1 MLSRRNLSTLLLA
14 AAMRPAIAVAAPAIR
29 VGVLRFGTVSWEI
42 EIIRAHGLASV
53 EARELAAPQAA
64 QIALQAGQVDAIV
77 VDWMWVARQRASGAD
92 WSFVP
97 FSNAVGALVAPE
109 SSPVRSVADLAGR
122 RLGVA
127 GSPLDKSWLILRA
140 YAKDRLGL
148 DLDTATE
155 RSFAAPSLLAE
166 QMKLGRLDAMLTFWP
181 FAARAEA
188 AGARRVMAVED
199 AVAGLGIGAGV
210 PYLGYTFSTAWA
222 QRNPETLAG
231 FIAASRQA
239 RGILARSDDEWR
251 RLAPLTGA
259 SNDAELAKLRDWYR
273 AGMPHKWGTDERDAA
288 SKLFALM
295 ARIGGP
301 ALVGPIASI
310 PPGTFWPSTWQDNS

>member
-1 MLSRRNLSTLLLA
+1 MLARRRFSALLLA
-14 AAMRPAIAVAAPAIR
+14 ATLRPNIVRAAPAIR
-29 VGVLRFGTVSWEI
+29 VGLLRFGTVSWEI
-42 EIIRAHGLASV
+42 DVIRTHGLAAV
-53 EARELAAPQAA
+53 VPQELAAPQAA

-77 VDWMWVARQRASGAD
+77 VDWMWVARQRATGAD

-109 SSPVRSVADLAGR
+109 ASPVRSVADLVGR
-122 RLGVA
+122 RLGIA

-140 YAKDRLGL
+140 YAKDRLGI
-148 DLDTATE
+148 DLDSAAE

-166 QMKLGRLDAMLTFWP
+166 QMKLGRLDAVLTFWP

-199 AVAGLGIGAGV
+199 AVAEMGIGSGV

-231 FIAASRQA
+231 FLAASRQA
-239 RGILARSDDEWR
+239 RAILARDDDEWQ
-251 RLAPLTGA
+251 RLRPLTGA
-259 SNDAELAKLRDWYR
+259 ADDAELIKLRDWYR
-273 AGMPHKWGTDERDAA
+273 AGMPRNWRTEERDAA
-288 SKLFALM
+288 AKLYALL
-295 ARIGGP
+295 ARVGGP
-301 ALVGPIASI
+301 ALVGPATSV
-310 PPGTFWPSTWQDNS
+310 PPGTFWPVEWRDAS

>member
-1 MLSRRNLSTLLLA
+1 MLSRRNLSALFLA
-14 AAMRPAIAVAAPAIR
+14 AAMRPAIAVAAPAIK

-42 EIIRAHGLASV
+42 DVIRTHGLAPV
-53 EARELAAPQAA
+53 EPYELAAPQAA

-77 VDWMWVARQRASGAD
+77 VDWMWVARQRGTGAD

-97 FSNAVGALVAPE
+97 FSNAVGALIAPE
-109 SSPVRSVADLAGR
+109 TSPVRRVSDLAGK
-122 RLGVA
+122 RLGIA

-140 YAKDRLGL
+140 YAKERLGI
-148 DLDTATE
+148 DLDIATE

-166 QMKLGRLDAMLTFWP
+166 QMKLGRLDAVLTFWP

-188 AGARRVMAVED
+188 AGARRVIAVED
-199 AVAGLGIGAGV
+199 AVAELGIGTNV
-210 PYLGYTFSTAWA
+210 PYLGYTFSAAWA
-222 QRNPETLAG
+222 ARNPETLAS
-231 FIAASRQA
+231 FLAASRQA

-259 SNDAELAKLRDWYR
+259 ADTTELAKLRDWYR
-273 AGMPHKWGTDERDAA
+273 AGMPRKWGTDERDAA
-288 SKLFALM
+288 SKLFALL

-301 ALVGPIASI
+301 ALVGPIASV
-310 PPGTFWPSTWQDNS
+310 PPGTFWPVEWQGHS

>member
-1 MLSRRNLSTLLLA
+1 MLARRRFSALLLA
-14 AAMRPAIAVAAPAIR
+14 AALNPNAAIAAPAIR
-29 VGVLRFGTVSWEI
+29 VGVLRLGTVSWEI
-42 EIIRAHGLASV
+42 DVIRTHGLAPV
-53 EARELAAPQAA
+53 ALRELAAPQAA

-97 FSNAVGALVAPE
+97 FSNAVGALIAPE
-109 SSPVRSVADLAGR
+109 ASPVRGVADLPGK
-122 RLGVA
+122 RLGIA

-148 DLDTATE
+148 DLDAATE

-166 QMKLGRLDAMLTFWP
+166 QMKLGRLDAVLTFWP

-199 AVAGLGIGAGV
+199 AVAELGIGANV

-222 QRNPETLAG
+222 QRNSETLAR
-231 FIAASRQA
+231 FLAASRQA

-251 RLAPLTGA
+251 RIAPLTGA
-259 SNDAELAKLRDWYR
+259 ADDFELIKLRDWYR
-273 AGMPHKWGTDERDAA
+273 TGMPRRWRTAERDAA
-288 SKLFALM
+288 SKLYALL

-301 ALVGPIASI
+301 ELVGPAASV
-310 PPGTFWPSTWQDNS
+310 PPGTFWPIEWRDDS

>member
-1 MLSRRNLSTLLLA
+1 MLARRRLCALLLA
-14 AAMRPAIAVAAPAIR
+14 AGLRPAVAVAAPAIR
-29 VGVLRFGTVSWEI
+29 VGVLRFGTVSWELDV
-42 EIIRAHGLASV
+42 IRAHGLAAV
-53 EARELAAPQAA
+53 EMRELAAPQAA

-77 VDWMWVARQRASGAD
+77 VDWMWVARQRATGAD

-97 FSNAVGALVAPE
+97 FSNAVGALIAPAA
-109 SSPVRSVADLAGR
+109 SPVRSVADLAGR

-148 DLDTATE
+148 DLDAATD

-166 QMKLGRLDAMLTFWP
+166 QMKLGRLDAVLTFWP

-231 FIAASRQA
+231 FLAASRQA
-239 RGILARSDDEWR
+239 RSILARSDDEWR
-251 RLAPLTGA
+251 RLRPLTGA
-259 SNDAELAKLRDWYR
+259 ADEAELTKLRDWYR
-273 AGMPHKWGTDERDAA
+273 AGIPRKWGANERDAA
-288 SKLFALM
+288 VKLFALM
-295 ARIGGP
+295 ARVGGP
-301 ALVGPIASI
+301 ELVGPAAAV
-310 PPGTFWPSTWQDNS
+310 PPGTFWPAEWRDDS

>member
-1 MLSRRNLSTLLLA
+1 MLSRRNLSALLLV
-14 AAMRPAIAVAAPAIR
+14 AAMRPAIAIAAPAIR

-42 EIIRAHGLASV
+42 DVIREHGLAQV
-53 EARELAAPQAA
+53 ETRELAAPQAA

-77 VDWMWVARQRASGAD
+77 VDWMWVARQRGTGAD

-97 FSNAVGALVAPE
+97 FSNAVGALIAPE
-109 SSPVRSVADLAGR
+109 ASPVRRVSDLVGR
-122 RLGVA
+122 RLGIA

-140 YAKDRLGL
+140 YAKERLNL
-148 DLDTATE
+148 DLDAATE

-166 QMKLGRLDAMLTFWP
+166 QMKLGRLDAVLTFWP

-199 AVAGLGIGAGV
+199 AVAELGIGTGV
-210 PYLGYTFSTAWA
+210 PYLGYTFSAAWA
-222 QRNPETLAG
+222 ARNPETLAG
-231 FIAASRQA
+231 FLAASRQA
-239 RGILARSDDEWR
+239 RDILARSDNEWR

-259 SNDAELAKLRDWYR
+259 SGEAELIKLRDWYR
-273 AGMPHKWGTDERDAA
+273 AGMPRKWGAGERDAA
-288 SKLFALM
+288 AKLFALL

-301 ALVGPIASI
+301 ALVGPIDAI
-310 PPGTFWPSTWQDNS
+310 PPGTFWPSTWQESA

>member
-1 MLSRRNLSTLLLA
+1 MLSRRNLSALLLA
-14 AAMRPAIAVAAPAIR
+14 AVMRPAIAVAAPAIK

-42 EIIRAHGLASV
+42 DVIRQHGLAAV
-53 EARELAAPQAA
+53 APQELAAPQAA

-77 VDWMWVARQRASGAD
+77 VDWMWVARQRATGAD

-97 FSNAVGALVAPE
+97 FSNAVGALIAPE
-109 SSPVRSVADLAGR
+109 TSPVRSVADLAGR
-122 RLGVA
+122 RLGIA

-140 YAKDRLGL
+140 YAKDRLGI
-148 DLDTATE
+148 DLETATE

-166 QMKLGRLDAMLTFWP
+166 QMKLSRLDAVLTFWP

-199 AVAGLGIGAGV
+199 AVAELGIGKGV

-222 QRNPETLAG
+222 ERNPETLAG
-231 FIAASRQA
+231 FLAASRQA

-251 RLAPLTGA
+251 RLRKLTGA
-259 SNDAELAKLRDWYR
+259 ADDAELLKLRDWYR
-273 AGMPHKWGTDERDAA
+273 AGIPRNWQTDERDAA
-288 SKLFALM
+288 AKLFALLV
-295 ARIGGP
+295 RIGGP
-301 ALVGPIASI
+301 ALVGPIDRI
-310 PPGTFWPSTWQDNS
+310 PPGTFWPSTWRENA

>member
-1 MLSRRNLSTLLLA
+1 MLARRRFSALLLA
-14 AAMRPAIAVAAPAIR
+14 AASRPAIAIAAPAIR

-42 EIIRAHGLASV
+42 DVIRTHGLAAV
-53 EARELAAPQAA
+53 APQELAAPQAA

-77 VDWMWVARQRASGAD
+77 VDWMWVARQRATGAD

-97 FSNAVGALVAPE
+97 FSNAVGALIAPDA
-109 SSPVRSVADLAGR
+109 SPVRKVADLVGK
-122 RLGVA
+122 RLGIA

-140 YAKDRLGL
+140 YAQDRFGI
-148 DLDTATE
+148 DLDSASE

-166 QMKLGRLDAMLTFWP
+166 QMKLGRLDAVLTFWP

-188 AGARRVMAVED
+188 AGARRVMAVEE
-199 AVAGLGIGAGV
+199 AVAELGIGANV

-222 QRNPETLAG
+222 QRNRETLAG
-231 FIAASRQA
+231 FLAASRQA

-251 RLAPLTGA
+251 RLRPLTGA
-259 SNDAELAKLRDWYR
+259 VDDAELLKLRDWYR
-273 AGMPHKWGTDERDAA
+273 AGRPRNWRAEEREAA
-288 SKLFALM
+288 AKLYALL

-301 ALVGPIASI
+301 ALVGPATSV
-310 PPGTFWPSTWQDNS
+310 PPGTFWPVEWRESA

>member
-1 MLSRRNLSTLLLA
+1 MLARRRFSALLLA
-14 AAMRPAIAVAAPAIR
+14 AASRPNIAIAAPAIR

-42 EIIRAHGLASV
+42 DVIRQHGLAAV
-53 EARELAAPQAA
+53 EAQELAAQQAA

-77 VDWMWVARQRASGAD
+77 VDWMWVARQRATGAD

-97 FSNAVGALVAPE
+97 FSNAVGALIAPE
-109 SSPVRSVADLAGR
+109 ASPVRKIADLPGK
-122 RLGVA
+122 RLGIA

-140 YAKDRLGL
+140 YAKDRLGI
-148 DLDTATE
+148 DLDTASE

-166 QMKLGRLDAMLTFWP
+166 QMKLGRLDAVLTFWP

-199 AVAGLGIGAGV
+199 AVAELGIGANV

-222 QRNPETLAG
+222 QRNPETLAR
-231 FIAASRQA
+231 FLAASRQA

-259 SNDAELAKLRDWYR
+259 ANDAELAKLRDWYR
-273 AGMPHKWGTDERDAA
+273 AGMPHQWGMGERDAA
-288 SKLFALM
+288 SRLFALL

-301 ALVGPIASI
+301 ALVGPIASV
-310 PPGTFWPSTWQDNS
+310 PPGTFWPVEWQGNS